1 MKTPKASLLHD
12 HVLHGVLVAPMELYP
27 MLVLEKILI
36 LPLEVVDNTDLKL

>member
-12 HVLHGVLVAPMELYP
+12 HVLYGVLVAPMGLHP